1 MTRDKKIILISILV
15 AVVLLV
21 GIGVTF
27 GWFVD
32 GYLSDRFSF
41 AVAFV
46 ESKVTLYRA
55 EDNNKDGVVELDENG
70 AMKFTVLGD
79 SENGSVILDSNGMPV
94 IDSAGNPT
102 YDKSKTVRFD
112 IDGILPTQVY
122 TWKVAIQNVGDV
134 RAKIFA
140 DIIIPSGGVV
150 GGGID
155 VLSYAVND
163 RPIIYS
169 ANCYENNADTHEVI
183 QKIRLVD
190 GDAVDYKTERPEDE
204 GRSINEY
211 IIAVRFMTRDELKN
225 IGVELT
231 NEQYMAYMSRVVGSI
246 SMSVR
251 LEDNK

>member
-1 MTRDKKIILISILV
+1 MTRDKKIILISILA

-79 SENGSVILDSNGMPV
+79 SENGSVILDSSSMPV

-140 DIIIPSGGVV
+140 DIIIPSGSVV

>member
-1 MTRDKKIILISILV
+1 MTRDKKIILISILA
-15 AVVLLV
+15 AVILLV
-21 GIGVTF
+21 GVGVTF

-70 AMKFTVLGD
+70 DMKFTVLGD
-79 SENGSVILDSNGMPV
+79 SENGSVILDSSGMPV
-94 IDSAGNPT
+94 VDSAGNPT

-163 RPIIYS
+163 KPIIYS
-169 ANCYENNADTHEVI
+169 ANCYEVADTQEI
-183 QKIRLVD
+183 MQKIRLVD

-231 NEQYMAYMSRVVGSI
+231 NEQYMAYMSRVAGSI